1 MTPKQALNT
10 RVARLDEE
18 QRYALLLIASGAP
31 VGECLDALTDAVG
44 RLAPG
49 VRACVLLAN
58 SDRSAL
64 GETYSSHF
72 PLSCATAVRGLPIG
86 EALIGARSAK
96 PRFALHVLPTGGG
109 GQYIAPRT
117 NTPSASA

>member
-1 MTPKQALNT
+1 MTPEQAHNA

-18 QRYALLLIASGAP
+18 QRQALLLIASGAP
-31 VGECLDALTDAVG
+31 VGACLDALTDAVG

-58 SDRSAL
+58 PERSAM

-72 PLSCATAVRGLPIG
+72 PPSFATAVRGLPIG
-86 EALIGARSAK
+86 EALIGTCGTAIHQGQPVTCTNVERS
-96 PRFALHVLPTGGG
+96 T
-109 GQYIAPRT
+109 Q
-117 NTPSASA
+117 